1 MHDSSLILYFDR
13 NIKGDIIGIYNASGT
28 QIAKVSL
35 HSWGKYTPKTLVSNS
50 FSSYNPIR
58 YRGYYYDRETTL
70 YYLNARYYD
79 PSWRRFISPDHVSSL
94 NPSAANGLNLYSYAN
109 NFNCCYRI
117 VGLGS
122 RRIWFV
128 GLHKKLCRKLVKYEE

>member
-1 MHDSSLILYFDR
+1 MHDSSLILYFGR
-13 NIKGDIIGIYNASGT
+13 NIKGDVIGIYNASGA

-70 YYLNARYYD
+70 YYLNARYLD
-79 PSWRRFISPDHVSSL
+79 KKSLGEVNLVSVAL
-94 NPSAANGLNLYSYAN
+94 AGVTNAGLALAGRDLSKIDTMI
-109 NFNCCYRI
+109 CQ
-117 VGLGS
+117 G
-122 RRIWFV
+122 
-128 GLHKKLCRKLVKYEE
+128 HMKK